1 MSALGLIARWAA
13 GCDRH
18 HGPDVFDRAR
28 AAVIDTL
35 GCMLAGANEEAPR
48 RVRAT
53 ISAWGGG
60 PSSVVG
66 GASAP
71 APWAALANGTAAHA
85 LDFDDNDIPAASH
98 PSAVLVASIFALA
111 ETHNLRV
118 EDALDA
124 HIVGLE
130 VMARVGE
137 AVNMGHYAK
146 GWHATAT
153 IGSLGAAAA
162 CGRLLKLDAVQMTA
176 AISIAT
182 SSASGYQSQ
191 FGTMTK
197 QLHAGLA
204 AKTGVVAASLAAQ
217 GLRGSEDALDGA
229 SSFLTL
235 LAEKD
240 APGFRDLER
249 RLGNPLAITQYGLS
263 VKRYPCCYYLAR
275 SLDAVLYLRSHH
287 NIQPSDITGVAITM
301 PERNASILRYPRP
314 TTVDEARFS
323 MPYCVAV
330 ALETGGLRLGD
341 FCAGAIERPAVKTL
355 MSRIQLKTY
364 ASRPDSGD
372 LSPDEPDHVAI
383 QLASGDT
390 LSKTVACAYGSAS
403 HPLSNA
409 DLLSKFRECAA
420 RVLLPAEIERAVAQL
435 SNPDASQSVRSIT
448 AMLGQTPASEAIG

>member
-13 GCDRH
+13 GCVRPD
-18 HGPDVFDRAR
+18 GPDAFDRAR
-28 AAVIDTL
+28 GAVIDTL
-35 GCMLAGANEEAPR
+35 GCMLAGADEEAPR

-60 PSSVVG
+60 SSSVVA
-66 GASAP
+66 GASAA

-98 PSAVLVASIFALA
+98 PSAVLVPSVLALA
-111 ETHNLRV
+111 EMQNLRV

-124 HIVGLE
+124 YIVGLE

-137 AVNMGHYAK
+137 AVNMGHYVK

-162 CGRLLKLDAVQMTA
+162 CGRLLKLDAGQMSA

-197 QLHAGLA
+197 PLHAGLA

-217 GLRGSEDALDGA
+217 GLRGSEDVLDGA

-235 LAEKD
+235 LADKD
-240 APGFRDLER
+240 APGFRDLEH
-249 RLGNPLAITQYGLS
+249 RLGNPLAIAQYGLS

-275 SLDAVLYLRSHH
+275 SLDAVLYLRSNH
-287 NIQPSDITGVAITM
+287 NIQPPDITEIVITM
-301 PERNASILRYPRP
+301 PERNANILSYPRP

-323 MPYCVAV
+323 LPYCVAV
-330 ALETGGLRLGD
+330 ALGTGGMRISD
-341 FCAGAIERPAVKTL
+341 FRPGAIQRPDIRGL
-355 MSRIQLKTY
+355 MPRIRLKTY

-372 LSPDEPDHVAI
+372 LSADEPDHVAI
-383 QLASGDT
+383 HLASGQM
-390 LSKTVACAYGSAS
+390 LSKTVAYAYGSAQA
-403 HPLSNA
+403 PLSTA
-409 DLLSKFRECAA
+409 DLLVKFRECAA
-420 RVLLPAEIERAVAQL
+420 SRLLPAEVERAVAL
-435 SNPDASQSVRSIT
+435 VGHLDALQSVRSLT
-448 AMLGQTPASEAIG
+448 AMLSSSAGV